1 MITKIK
7 LVLVFCL
14 TCASVQAENL
24 LWNGKQAAIALT
36 YDDALNVHLDI
47 VAPQLNQF
55 NFKGTFYLTVASDA
69 FRQRLAAWQQVANQ
83 GHELGNH
90 TLFHPCRADLPNR
103 DWVATDRDLAKWSKQ
118 QLINNL
124 KIANTTLT
132 ALTGKNTRSFAY
144 TCGDTTAGKDNFIQD
159 IKPLFS
165 GARGV
170 HYQLTTPNN
179 IDRYNMP
186 AYVVH
191 GQTLAQLTEQVDQ
204 AIKQQALLIFLFHGV
219 GGEHGLNID
228 ADTHLALLEYIRK
241 HQQQLWVAPVHDIAE
256 FISSGD

>member
-1 MITKIK
+1 MINKIK
-7 LVLVFCL
+7 LMLFCCL
-14 TCASVQAENL
+14 ISSTVQAQNS

-36 YDDALNVHLDI
+36 YDDALNVHLD
-47 VAPQLNQF
+47 VVTPQLNKF
-55 NFKGTFYLTVASDA
+55 ELKGTFYLTVASDA
-69 FRQRLAAWQQVANQ
+69 FSQRLDSWQQVANQ

-103 DWVATDRDLAKWSKQ
+103 GWVSADKDLAKWSKQ
-118 QLINNL
+118 QFINNI
-124 KIANTTLT
+124 KIANTTLA

-144 TCGDTTAGKDNFIQD
+144 TCGDTSAGDGNFIQD

-170 HYQLTTPNN
+170 NYALQTPDK
-179 IDRYNMP
+179 IDVYNMP
-186 AYVVH
+186 AYMVH
-191 GQTLAQLTEQVDQ
+191 GQSLEQLTEQVDK

-228 ADTHLALLEYIRK
+228 ADTHLALLQYINK
-241 HQQQLWVAPVHDIAE
+241 HKQQLWIAPVNDIAE
-256 FISSGD
+256 FIRSEG